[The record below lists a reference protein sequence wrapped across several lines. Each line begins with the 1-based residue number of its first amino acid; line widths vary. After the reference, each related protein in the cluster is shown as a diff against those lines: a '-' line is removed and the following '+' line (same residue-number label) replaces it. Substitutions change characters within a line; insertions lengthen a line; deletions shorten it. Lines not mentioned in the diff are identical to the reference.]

1 MGYAEY
7 YLAKSQMNLGVDVK
21 VLCTDRAVNSG
32 KKLHR
37 SGPENIE
44 GMSISRLSS
53 ELYFRGEPW
62 LFNPIRFETI
72 VKDFAPDV
80 VYCRGLLASLS
91 QEVLF
96 LKKKYGF
103 SVVGDLVT
111 GSGTD
116 TFSQI
121 ADVSTTLLLRY
132 ILRYWF
138 LSNVDA
144 FCVCSS
150 ALEKWLQ
157 NSLKFPKYKTFFVPM
172 GADHKLFRPDLRIKA
187 ETRALL
193 KISPNDVV
201 AIYTGKLSPSKRIH
215 DLLVA
220 GKKVITQYK
229 FFKILLIGDGP
240 ISYERTLNS
249 LIDSLGISG
258 NVIRLKTVNRK
269 YLNNFYNAA
278 DFAVW
283 SGGFSVSMI
292 EAMSSGLPLIIPKS
306 DWTNHYLE
314 YENGF
319 SFSAGDV
326 EALSSLIRILVENQ
340 ELRKSLAARSR
351 KLVEDKLN
359 WDSIAKKH
367 IEIYNSCLDHKSL

>member
-21 VLCTDRAVNSG
+21 ILCSNRSVNNG
-32 KKLHR
+32 KKLLI
-37 SGPENIE
+37 SGSLNID
-44 GMSISRLSS
+44 GMSVSRLNS
-53 ELYFRGEPW
+53 ELCFRGDIW
-62 LFNPIRFETI
+62 LFNPIRFEAI
-72 VKDFAPDV
+72 VRDFSPDV
-80 VYCRGLLASLS
+80 VYCRGLLAPLS
-91 QEVLF
+91 QEVMF

-103 SVVGDLVT
+103 SIVGDLVT

-121 ADVSTTLLLRY
+121 ADVSTTLLLKH

-144 FCVCSS
+144 FCVCSG

-157 NSLKFPKYKTFFVPM
+157 KSLKFPKYKTFFVPL
-172 GADHKLFRPDLRIKA
+172 GADHKLFRPDLRIKS

-193 KISPNDVV
+193 GISPNDVV
-201 AIYTGKLSPSKRIH
+201 AIYTGKLLPSKRIH
-215 DLLVA
+215 DFLIA
-220 GKKVITQYK
+220 GKKVITK
-229 FFKILLIGDGP
+229 HKNFKILLVGDGAF
-240 ISYERTLNS
+240 SYETRLKS
-249 LIDSLGISG
+249 LIDDLGVSS
-258 NVIRLKTVNRK
+258 NVIRLKTVHRK
-269 YLNNFYNAA
+269 LLNNYYNVA

-283 SGGFSVSMI
+283 PGGFSISMI

-319 SFSAGDV
+319 SFSAGNV
-326 EALSSLIRILVENQ
+326 EELSSLIGKIVENP
-340 ELRKSLAARSR
+340 ELRQSLASKSR

-367 IEIYNSCLDHKSL
+367 VEIYKSCIDRQRL